1 MARKL
6 AVLFDGTWNTTKD
19 RTNVIRLCELTPTT
33 ECHVGVYIP
42 SATPLPRIRVCVAG
56 TKSTPPGNG
65 PFNRCPKLWKENQ
78 RYAIIPPP
86 RGIEERRDCK
96 WSQ

>member
-42 SATPLPRIRVCVAG
+42 SATPLPRI
-56 TKSTPPGNG
+56 
-65 PFNRCPKLWKENQ
+65 
-78 RYAIIPPP
+78 
-86 RGIEERRDCK
+86 
-96 WSQ
+96 